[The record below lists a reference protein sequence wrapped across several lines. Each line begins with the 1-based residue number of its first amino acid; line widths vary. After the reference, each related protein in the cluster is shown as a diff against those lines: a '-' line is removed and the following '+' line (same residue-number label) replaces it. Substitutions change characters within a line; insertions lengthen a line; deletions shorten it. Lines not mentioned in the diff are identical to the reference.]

1 VQIDQPA
8 LDREKEFE
16 LAGQRF
22 VIFVVAYNAE
32 TTINKALLGAANSV
46 PGKPNRTRLNGH

>member
-16 LAGQRF
+16 LAGQRLL
-22 VIFVVAYNAE
+22 IFVVAYNTE
-32 TTINKALLGAANSV
+32 TTINKAAANSL